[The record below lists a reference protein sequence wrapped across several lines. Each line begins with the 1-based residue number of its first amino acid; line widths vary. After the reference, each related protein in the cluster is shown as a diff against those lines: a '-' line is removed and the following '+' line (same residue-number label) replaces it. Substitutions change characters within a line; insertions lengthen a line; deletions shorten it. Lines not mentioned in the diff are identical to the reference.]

1 MRNTDCVQMKTT
13 NLSRCRGKVLLGH
26 AFSKDDQELL
36 LVWADK
42 SMSCVQA
49 SGDDEYVEITERVY
63 ADTGWFSLADLVSAG
78 VDQAILDQYAD
89 KIATAAALVAADTER
104 EERAMYA
111 RLKEKY
117 GKEVASEVPS
127 VD

>member
-1 MRNTDCVQMKTT
+1 MKTT